1 MIGKKSGVAGKL
13 SEMEPKALVTYCH
26 SHSLNLRIKTTSK
39 ECKLLRDVIGKVGE
53 ICILVT
59 FSPIRERL
67 LEEIENGIGFENGD
81 EHMLH

>member
-1 MIGKKSGVAGKL
+1 MIGKKSGIAAKI

-26 SHSLNLRIKTTSK
+26 SHSLNLRVKATTK

-59 FSPIRERL
+59 FSPIRARF
-67 LEEIENGIGFENGD
+67 LEEIQNGIGFENGD